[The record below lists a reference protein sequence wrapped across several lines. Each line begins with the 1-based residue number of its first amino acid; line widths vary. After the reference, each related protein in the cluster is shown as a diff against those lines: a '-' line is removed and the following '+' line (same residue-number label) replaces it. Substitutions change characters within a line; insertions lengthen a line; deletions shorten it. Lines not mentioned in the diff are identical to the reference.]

1 LKFDLNVLLY
11 RNYIVII
18 AIMEFTYSSGTQI
31 ENMFKVSSEKLIISI
46 EGNIGVGKSTFVNI
60 LKNNI
65 DDCEVVDEPVEM
77 WKKIVDENGKNIL
90 QLFYDDSK
98 RWGYSFQ
105 NVACISR
112 MIKIEEAIKES
123 SKKIIFLD
131 RSLGTDRHI
140 FEKMLY
146 DSGVIT
152 EIEHQMYNMWCDFY
166 YKHVRNQTNNVVIY
180 LKSSPSVCAERILK
194 RGREEEKNITLEY
207 LTSLDTYHNN
217 WLLKDT
223 TDSNIIIIDCDSDF
237 ENDMKKQKE
246 MIAIINEK
254 IYQIAHKN
262 NSIENF
268 LEFYEHNN
276 VDCL

>member
-1 LKFDLNVLLY
+1 
-11 RNYIVII
+11 
-18 AIMEFTYSSGTQI
+18 MEFIHSSGTQT
-31 ENMFKVSSEKLIISI
+31 ENMHTISYDKLIISI

-77 WKKIVDENGKNIL
+77 WKKLVDSDGKNIL

-112 MIKIEEAIKES
+112 MIKIEEAIKKS
-123 SKKIIFLD
+123 SKKVIFLD

-180 LKSSPSVCAERILK
+180 LKSTPAICAKRILK

-217 WLLKDT
+217 WLLKDSS
-223 TDSNIIIIDCDSDF
+223 DSNVIVIDCDSDF
-237 ENDMKKQKE
+237 ENDMEKQKE
-246 MIAIINEK
+246 MINIINEK
-254 IYQIAHKN
+254 IYQLTHKN
-262 NSIENF
+262 KSIEDL

-276 VDCL
+276 GDCL